1 MRPSR
6 RKRAIDQLNQRRGEQ
21 NRQREI
27 ENKAR
32 ISAGLKPKPLL
43 PLLLLGTGINTGIVT
58 AGLMGSQAKQKNY
71 TVFGHE
77 VNLASRLE
85 GLSGHGHIFISESTY
100 AHLLS
105 ADPQLAANCIVQ
117 PPVEI
122 KGIRTAVRIYEV
134 PWRRDEEQAMESGV
148 AAGSVEV
155 PWPGPFPNHVPHQR
169 AEQLGSGIRTC

>member
-1 MRPSR
+1 MSIVAKSELFDASRTYNLPEPIFGVLENTMRNCWSILIPV
-6 RKRAIDQLNQRRGEQ
+6 A
-21 NRQREI
+21 
-27 ENKAR
+27 
-32 ISAGLKPKPLL
+32 LL
-43 PLLLLGTGINTGIVT
+43 PGAKVTLCVLGTGINTGIVT

-105 ADPQLAANCIVQ
+105 ADPELAANCIVQ

-155 PWPGPFPNHVPHQR
+155 P
-169 AEQLGSGIRTC
+169 AGSLS